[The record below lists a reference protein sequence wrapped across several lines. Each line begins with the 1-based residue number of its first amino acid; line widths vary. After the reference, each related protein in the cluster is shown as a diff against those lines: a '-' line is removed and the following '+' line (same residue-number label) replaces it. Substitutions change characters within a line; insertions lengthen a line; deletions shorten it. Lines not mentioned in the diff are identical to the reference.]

1 MTHSV
6 TWLDRIRIE
15 RVVWALD
22 QRLYDLPR
30 KSRIAKRREV
40 RWNLR
45 AAATDIGITDALRN
59 IGNSQQLASEYLDA
73 EFGDK
78 PRSHWVAA
86 AVFLLTAQLLFTA
99 FLSEAAGAFSAGI
112 KAANPDA
119 TGTFTWSGI
128 HYLQSSVTY
137 TFVGGKG
144 DSVGGAWTPVAYVI
158 WIGATILVGRLWRA
172 VPTGRRRHQNS
183 AT

>member
-1 MTHSV
+1 MTHRV
-6 TWLDRIRIE
+6 TWLDRVRIE

-40 RWNLR
+40 RENLY
-45 AAATDIGITDALRN
+45 AAAADIGISNALRN
-59 IGNSQQLASEYLDA
+59 LGNSQQLAGEYLAA
-73 EFGDK
+73 EFGDE
-78 PRSHWVAA
+78 PRPHWVAA

-99 FLSEAAGAFSAGI
+99 FLSEAAGAFGDGI

-128 HYLQSSVTY
+128 HYLQASVTY
-137 TFVGGKG
+137 TLSGGKG
-144 DSVGGAWTPVAYVI
+144 DSVGGAWTPLAYVI
-158 WIGATILVGRLWRA
+158 WILATILVGRLWRVSPA
-172 VPTGRRRHQNS
+172 VLRRRKS
-183 AT
+183 